1 MRKSH
6 ILIISFAL
14 LFATTTWAGSLDY
27 LITMNTSSIDGTN
40 GSLDFAL
47 YPGAGTDLTLTAT
60 VSNFITDTGA
70 YGGTQTLTGNA
81 AGGPVTS
88 GGTLTLFDNAV
99 SQDNDDLETF
109 TYGNTLS
116 FLVVLSGNAVDAPDG
131 LGTSPNEFDFYTY
144 SDAAGTVPVLTS
156 DATGISGTIDVSPE
170 GVAGT
175 TAVSGDLT
183 ISPEPEPIWLFA
195 GALGFAG
202 AGLVLRRIRAE
213 NSR

>member
-14 LFATTTWAGSLDY
+14 LFAATTWAGSLDY
-27 LITMNTSSIDGTN
+27 LVTMNTSSIDGTN
-40 GSLDFAL
+40 GSIDFAL
-47 YPGAGTDLTLTAT
+47 FPGAGTDLTLTAT
-60 VSNFITDTGA
+60 VSNFITDTGV

-81 AGGPVTS
+81 SGGPVTS
-88 GGTLTLFDNAV
+88 GGTLTLFDDTV
-99 SQDNDDLETF
+99 SQDNDDLESF

-116 FLVVLSGNAVDAPDG
+116 FLVVLRGDAVDAPDG

-144 SDAAGTVPVLTS
+144 SDTAGTPVLTS
-156 DATGISGTIDVSPE
+156 DPNGISGTIDVSPE
-170 GVAGT
+170 GIAGT
-175 TAVSGDLT
+175 TAVSADLT
-183 ISPEPEPIWLFA
+183 ISPEPESIWLFA

-202 AGLVLRRIRAE
+202 AALVLRRIRAG